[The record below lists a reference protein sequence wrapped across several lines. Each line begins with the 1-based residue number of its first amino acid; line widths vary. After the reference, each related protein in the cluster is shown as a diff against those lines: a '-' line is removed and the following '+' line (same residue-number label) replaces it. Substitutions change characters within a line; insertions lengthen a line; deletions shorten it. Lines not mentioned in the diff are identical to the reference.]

1 MSASVNSQ
9 VLLKKTLWNN
19 ENAFIGNEAAMD
31 SISETYMKLEATLSD
46 NASYKL
52 KFQLAQKKIEK
63 LNLQVDFL
71 TKDNSS
77 LSLQNTELQS
87 QLIIKD
93 KLHEADLMYWKD
105 KSKGKF
111 QTFLLGTA
119 VGALIV
125 TLLVSLI

>member
-63 LNLQVDFL
+63 LI
-71 TKDNSS
+71 SA
-77 LSLQNTELQS
+77 
-87 QLIIKD
+87 IIESPYSGIGKP
-93 KLHEADLMYWKD
+93 EALKHALAGKWSRRINKEHRIIYEVEGNMI
-105 KSKGKF
+105 KSIP
-111 QTFLLGTA
+111 LEA
-119 VGALIV
+119 
-125 TLLVSLI
+125 SP